1 MVCVCVAEILSGTR
15 GFVSERKKNKLSDK
29 ILGDNYSL
37 GNVIESE
44 NLYNAVPQMK
54 LGSQNLTKP
63 A

>member
-37 GNVIESE
+37 GNVIVIRE
-44 NLYNAVPQMK
+44 LI
-54 LGSQNLTKP
+54 
-63 A
+63 